1 MNENDSIFV
10 DTNILVYAHDKNA
23 GEKHKTAKKMIE
35 TLWNKRIPP
44 SISVQVLQELYV
56 NVIKGGLSDKESNGL
71 IEDYLNWDVI
81 DNDSSLLLEGIKE
94 KSRWKISF
102 WDGLIIAAA
111 RQAKASIIWSED
123 LSASQNYG
131 GIVVLNPL

>member
-1 MNENDSIFV
+1 MLE
-10 DTNILVYAHDKNA
+10 A
-23 GEKHKTAKKMIE
+23 
-35 TLWNKRIPP
+35 LWNKRIPP

-56 NVIKGGLSDKESNGL
+56 NVIKGGLSDKEAKGV

-81 DNDSSLLLEGIKE
+81 DNDLSLLLEGIKE

-123 LSASQNYG
+123 FSSSQNYE
-131 GIVVLNPL
+131 GIIILNPLREIS